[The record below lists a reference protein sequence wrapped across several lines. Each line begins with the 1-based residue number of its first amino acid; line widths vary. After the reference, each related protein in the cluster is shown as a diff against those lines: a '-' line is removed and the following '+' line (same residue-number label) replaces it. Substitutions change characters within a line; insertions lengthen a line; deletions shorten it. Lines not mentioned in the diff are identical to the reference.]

1 MKNINSK
8 KELLINEICNL
19 IKGNP
24 NLKMISFISC
34 IPTTIKNKHY
44 VLDYIQM
51 KDNSQSIQINYQYSN
66 KTRYTLMNRL
76 NIIFEPLNIL
86 DLFLIK
92 TKLKNRKLTKK
103 PYFESEIII

>member
-1 MKNINSK
+1 METINTK
-8 KELLINEICNL
+8 KELLIKQICNL

-24 NLKMISFISC
+24 NLKMIIFHSN
-34 IPTTIKNKHY
+34 IPATIKNKHY

-76 NIIFEPLNIL
+76 NTIFEPLTIL
-86 DLFLIK
+86 DLLLIK
-92 TKLKNRKLTKK
+92 TKLKNRRFIKK